1 LDARRFFIFI
11 FIFLGCGNWFAKT
24 GFFIPADKERCGC
37 EEVAK
42 KVEARLNEC

>member
-1 LDARRFFIFI
+1 MQGDFLFLFLF
-11 FIFLGCGNWFAKT
+11 FLGRGNWLAKT
-24 GFFIPADKERCGC
+24 GFFMPANKERCGC